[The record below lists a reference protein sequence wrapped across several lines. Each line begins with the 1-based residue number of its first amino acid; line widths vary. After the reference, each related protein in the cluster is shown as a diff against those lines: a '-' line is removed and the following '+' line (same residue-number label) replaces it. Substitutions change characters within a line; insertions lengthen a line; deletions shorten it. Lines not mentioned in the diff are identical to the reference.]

1 MSEQMELKPEQANPA
16 QDERKGGTSASSA
29 PYDDLCP
36 GRHLAQRNIPET
48 KGDKDAT
55 FGTNVHNALAKND
68 PTGLDTQEENIF
80 DACQEI
86 EAKLIQQVFGPEA
99 NHIRSFREQRLW
111 CKVKAAKGD
120 ERYLHSG
127 KPDVVHRV
135 GPTLLIIE
143 YKALPGEH
151 QSSPENLQ
159 LRDQAVL
166 AARTYL
172 AKEVLTAVV
181 QPLITHSP
189 ELCRYDEVSINQ
201 AEEDMFK
208 RVRASNDPKSPRIP
222 GNSQCKFC
230 RAAPACKEYTAYA
243 SAALPLALP
252 QRPDWEVV
260 MSEWTPEQKARV
272 AESLPALKKLIKDAE
287 ASIKESL
294 RADAQSVPGFLLEEG
309 NTRTIVN
316 DPEQLFTRFVELG
329 GTLDQFMK
337 CVSITKKELEAQ
349 LRAITKKKGKG
360 LAAEIE
366 KILEG
371 IVDCKQNESSIG
383 KVKS

>member
-1 MSEQMELKPEQANPA
+1 MSEQMELTATQAKPA
-16 QDERKGGTSASSA
+16 DERKGGTSASAA
-29 PYDDLCP
+29 PYDALCP
-36 GRHLAQRNIPET
+36 GRHLAQRGIVET
-48 KGDKDAT
+48 DPGKDAT
-55 FGTNVHNALAKND
+55 FGTRVHDALAKND
-68 PTGLDTQEENIF
+68 PAGLDTQEENIF
-80 DACQEI
+80 DSCQEI
-86 EAKLIQQVFGPEA
+86 ETKLIQQVFGPEA

-111 CKVKAAKGD
+111 CKVKALQGD
-120 ERYLHSG
+120 ERHLHSG

-172 AKEVLTAVV
+172 AKEVFTAVV

-201 AEEDMFK
+201 AEEDMFN
-208 RVRASNDPKSPRIP
+208 RVRASNNPNSPRVP
-222 GNSQCKFC
+222 GDEQCKFC
-230 RAAPACKEYTAYA
+230 RATKVCKEYTAYA
-243 SAALPLALP
+243 STALPLTLP
-252 QRPDWEVV
+252 ERPAWEVA

-272 AESLPALKKLIKDAE
+272 ASSLTALKKLVKDAE
-287 ASIKESL
+287 AAIKESL
-294 RADAQSVPGFLLEEG
+294 RNDPASVPGFLLEEG
-309 NTRTIVN
+309 NTRTVVN

-349 LRAITKKKGKG
+349 LRAVTGKKGKG
-360 LAAEIE
+360 LAAEID

-371 IVDCKQNESSIG
+371 IVDEKRNESSIG
-383 KVKS
+383 KAKP